1 MSLAESF
8 WHKRTDPTHI
18 SKDSLHTHTWGS
30 GVDMGFDKTS
40 LPIGELCSLEGTE
53 RTLNVK
59 RGPNSTNTQKR
70 GASARYSLRIY
81 RKTMTDFKRIFLAM
95 L

>member
-1 MSLAESF
+1 MPLAESF
-8 WHKRTDPTHI
+8 WHKRTDPTNI

-59 RGPNSTNTQKR
+59 RGPTAQTHKR
-70 GASARYSLRIY
+70 EEHLLDILFVFIG
-81 RKTMTDFKRIFLAM
+81 KR
-95 L
+95 